1 MFIANIIITLDKVI
15 QGHTNNRSLQIC
27 DMPMDG
33 WEAVAKDLPYW
44 HSGTKESN
52 FFLFFKSLDSWEA
65 KKAELELQPLV
76 VLPD

>member
-1 MFIANIIITLDKVI
+1 MFVANIIITIDKVI

-52 FFLFFKSLDSWEA
+52 FFFLSLLTVG
-65 KKAELELQPLV
+65 KQRKQN
-76 VLPD
+76 